1 MSERNKNSKNVDTK
15 TITSTDQKY
24 NNNNSNNNNNNQSS
38 TKRSSFFSS
47 SSNKNNRKTAQMT
60 QQQQPSQSGCWF
72 GIFATGKNL
81 FCEVNMSGD
90 KPNLA
95 DLAQQEPSGGKFI
108 IRVRE
113 RGPRSSSSLQGFL
126 VTHSHAQSIPP
137 PFSTLHHRNN
147 NNNNNNKQYK
157 AFGSVRSVNNVH
169 IMIPKTT
176 NNNNRTVDGYHCVFV
191 DVKIH
196 PPPDQTMTRRDRT

>member
-1 MSERNKNSKNVDTK
+1 MSERINNKNVETK

-24 NNNNSNNNNNNQSS
+24 NNNNNNNNNQSS

-60 QQQQPSQSGCWF
+60 QQQQQQQPSQSGCWF

-108 IRVRE
+108 MFIRE
-113 RGPRSSSSLQGFL
+113 RE
-126 VTHSHAQSIPP
+126 
-137 PFSTLHHRNN
+137 
-147 NNNNNNKQYK
+147 
-157 AFGSVRSVNNVH
+157 
-169 IMIPKTT
+169 
-176 NNNNRTVDGYHCVFV
+176 
-191 DVKIH
+191 
-196 PPPDQTMTRRDRT
+196 RRDRS